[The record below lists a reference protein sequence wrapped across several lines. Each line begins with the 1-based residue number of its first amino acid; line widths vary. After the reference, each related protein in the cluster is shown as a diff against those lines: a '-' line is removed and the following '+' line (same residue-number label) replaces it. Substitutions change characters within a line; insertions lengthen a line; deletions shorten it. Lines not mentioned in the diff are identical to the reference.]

1 MIENPSDTSNPVKS
15 LFSDASDYVKNKK
28 DLWKL
33 KAIDKGSD
41 VISSVIEK
49 VLLFF
54 IIILFF
60 FFFNIALALLIGSW
74 VGSNYGGFFIMAGL
88 YALIGFV
95 LHASRV
101 KLIKTPV
108 SRALIQKF
116 LN

>member
-15 LFSDASDYVKNKK
+15 LFADASDYVKNKK

-49 VLLFF
+49 VALFF
-54 IIILFF
+54 IAILFIIL
-60 FFFNIALALLIGSW
+60 FNIALALWIGSL

-88 YALIGFV
+88 YALIGIL
-95 LHASRV
+95 LHTMRD
-101 KLIKTPV
+101 KLIKAPI
-108 SRALIQKF
+108 SRSLIKKF